1 MFAVPE
7 QVWSSVGRQRQFLE
21 MFAQEDNFP
30 TLMISISHSNNILE
44 QLQTSIY
51 CGWDR
56 EYTGAESN

>member
-30 TLMISISHSNNILE
+30 TLVISISHSNNILE

-51 CGWDR
+51 CG
-56 EYTGAESN
+56 